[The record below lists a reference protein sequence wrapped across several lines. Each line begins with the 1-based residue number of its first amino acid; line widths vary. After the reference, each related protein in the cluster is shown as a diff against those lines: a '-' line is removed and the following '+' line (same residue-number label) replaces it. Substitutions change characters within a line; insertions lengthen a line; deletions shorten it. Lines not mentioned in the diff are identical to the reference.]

1 MSNYPNGTFNLR
13 VYGIY
18 INDGKLLISD
28 ELFNGIKMTKFPGG
42 GLQYGEGTLECLE
55 REFMEE
61 FGYKIE
67 VKEHLYTTD
76 YFQKALYFEKTQ
88 LISIYYIIDIISENN
103 IPTLT
108 KHIEATE
115 KEPQILRLTPIN
127 QLSVEDFTFPID
139 QKVVEMIKSRF

>member
-42 GLQYGEGTLECLE
+42 GLKYGEGTVECLE

-67 VKEHLYTTD
+67 VKEHFYTTD

-103 IPTLT
+103 IPILN
-108 KHIEATE
+108 KHNEATE
-115 KEPQILRLTPIN
+115 KEPQILRLSPIN